1 MTEKTTMKGSYEPDP
16 DDAADDELAAERAG
30 QSSTAEEAMDAV
42 TDEDGHSEESAY
54 TPTPGLQQE
63 PGAEE
68 DPDVREEVRSVQEGH
83 EDAGPSAGEVTDE
96 LKDASTQSE

>member
-1 MTEKTTMKGSYEPDP
+1 MNGAYEPDP

-42 TDEDGHSEESAY
+42 TDEDGHVEESAY

-63 PGAEE
+63 PGAG
-68 DPDVREEVRSVQEGH
+68 V
-83 EDAGPSAGEVTDE
+83 VTDQ

>member
-1 MTEKTTMKGSYEPDP
+1 MSGSHEPDP
-16 DDAADDELAAERAG
+16 DDAADDELATERAG

-42 TDEDGHSEESAY
+42 TEENGHVEESAY

-68 DPDVREEVRSVQEGH
+68 DEKR
-83 EDAGPSAGEVTDE
+83 
-96 LKDASTQSE
+96 